1 MGSHDFHA
9 YCPTAEVPQIM
20 TLISPLT
27 VHIAKKPGRS
37 FSNSMRDA
45 RSWLDHHQITAASFK
60 PVTNVNGGIGFD
72 IGFNTAAEASLFE
85 SDFV

>member
-9 YCPTAEVPQIM
+9 YCPTAEVPT

-27 VHIAKKPGRS
+27 VRIAKKPGRS

-45 RSWLDHHQITAASFK
+45 RSWLDHHQITATSFK
-60 PVTNVNGGIGFD
+60 TVTNAKGGIGFD
-72 IGFNTAAEASLFE
+72 ISFNTKDEASLFE
-85 SDFV
+85 SDFA